1 MLFVSMKTSE
11 KQRRRVLLGAVVLFG
26 LIVGWAAPAT
36 ASISV
41 RDYMQLRAD
50 AMSGNKAAEAR
61 WRFYVIGLMDGIQA
75 VKAPSEAAGAKLH
88 FCIPDDLPLSPKYLD
103 AFVQKAI
110 DRMSLDGTLK
120 SRIDKPMAVLVA
132 LELAHEFPCP

>member
-1 MLFVSMKTSE
+1 MPLGVTASFAKL
-11 KQRRRVLLGAVVLFG
+11 RRRALLGAVVLCA
-26 LIVGWAAPAT
+26 IVFMPVPQAE

-75 VKAPSEAAGAKLH
+75 VQAPSEAAGGKLH
-88 FCIPDDLPLSPKYLD
+88 FCMPNDMPLSPKYLD
-103 AFVQKAI
+103 EFIQNAI
-110 DRMSLDGTLK
+110 GRMSLDGTLRT
-120 SRIDKPMAVLVA
+120 RIDKPMAVLVA
-132 LELAHEFPCP
+132 LELAQTFPCP

>member
-1 MLFVSMKTSE
+1 MLFVSSTKPE
-11 KQRRRVLLGAVVLFG
+11 NWRRRVLLGAVFLFG
-26 LIVGWAAPAT
+26 LHVGGTSPAE

-75 VKAPSEAAGAKLH
+75 VQAPSEAAGAKLH
-88 FCIPDDLPLSPKYLD
+88 FCMPDDLPLSPKYLD
-103 AFVQKAI
+103 DFIQKAI
-110 DRMSLDGTLK
+110 GRMSLDGTLRT
-120 SRIDKPMAVLVA
+120 RIDKPMAVLVA
-132 LELAHEFPCP
+132 LELAETFPCP